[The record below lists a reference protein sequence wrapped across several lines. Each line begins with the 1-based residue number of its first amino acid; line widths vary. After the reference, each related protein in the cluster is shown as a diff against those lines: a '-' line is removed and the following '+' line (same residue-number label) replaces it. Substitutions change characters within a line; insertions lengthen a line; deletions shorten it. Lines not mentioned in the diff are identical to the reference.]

1 MCHQLLLTSRQGQ
14 TWHTHDQITVAD
26 CDGVYAL
33 QELQMRAEKRRS
45 IHKRKLSALQQD
57 AAAMIAQAE
66 QRLAKKRS
74 TLPSAEGAG
83 GGLNLASLL
92 QQAMTDAV

>member
-1 MCHQLLLTSRQGQ
+1 
-14 TWHTHDQITVAD
+14 
-26 CDGVYAL
+26 
-33 QELQMRAEKRRS
+33 MRAEKRRS

-74 TLPSAEGAG
+74 TLLPSAEPGAG